1 MFDPSIKKELTAI
14 FGAENVSDSPEDL
27 LVYGYDATGGE
38 AAPEMVVYPSTA
50 TQISEILK
58 LANKNGFPVT
68 ARGAGSGFVGGA
80 IPTHGGIA
88 LVMTRMDRII
98 DIDEDNLTVTVEP
111 GVVTANLQKAVEE
124 KGLFYPPD
132 PSSLKVSTIG
142 GNIAMGAGGP
152 SAVKYGV
159 TRDYVLRL
167 TVVLPTGEIIN
178 TGSYAVKSVVGYDL
192 TRLMIGS
199 EGTLGIITQAV
210 LKLLPKPETIR
221 TILAMFETTE
231 DAARSVSAIIKEKII
246 PRTLEF
252 IDKSAID
259 AVENFIS
266 FGVPPDASAIL
277 LIETDGS
284 LQVAEKELADIDK
297 ILKTNGVLETRAA
310 KSDDEREKLWRVRR
324 AISPSLLKIRP
335 DKINEDITVP
345 RSRIPEL
352 MARLT
357 ELSTRTGLPIVS
369 FGHAGD
375 GNIHVNIMTDK
386 SDSKEYEISKK
397 ATDELFEIC
406 LDLDGTISGEH
417 GIGIAKAEYIESEV
431 GSVGV
436 ELIRRIKE
444 TFDPENILNPGKIL
458 PEKETV

>member
-1 MFDPSIKKELTAI
+1 MIDPSTKKELTSI
-14 FGAENVSDSPEDL
+14 FGANNVSDEKEDL
-27 LVYGYDATGGE
+27 LVYGYDATGE
-38 AAPEMVVYPSTA
+38 ESSPEMVAYPSTA
-50 TQISEILK
+50 GQISETLK
-58 LANKNGFPVT
+58 LANKKGFPVT

-80 IPTHGGIA
+80 IPTHGGLV
-88 LVMTRMDRII
+88 LVMTRMNKVI
-98 DIDEDNLTVTVEP
+98 DIDEENLTVTVEP
-111 GVVTANLQKAVEE
+111 GVVTGDLQKAVEE

-132 PSSLKVSTIG
+132 PSSLKISTIG

-167 TVVLPTGEIIN
+167 TVALPTGEIVN

-210 LKLLPKPETIR
+210 LKLLPKPESVR
-221 TILAMFETTE
+221 TILAMFATTE
-231 DAARSVSAIIKEKII
+231 DAARSVSAIIKERII

-259 AVENFIS
+259 VVEGFIG
-266 FGVPPDASAIL
+266 FDIPAEASAIL

-284 LQVAEKELADIDK
+284 FLVTEKELADIETV
-297 ILKTNGVLETRAA
+297 LKANGVMEV
-310 KSDDEREKLWRVRR
+310 KSANTDDEREKLWSVRR

-352 MARLT
+352 MRRLN
-357 ELSTRTGLPIVS
+357 ELSNESGLPIVN

-375 GNIHVNIMTDK
+375 GNIHVNIMADK
-386 SDSKEYEISKK
+386 SDSKERESAKR
-397 ATDELFEIC
+397 ATDELFKIC
-406 LDLDGTISGEH
+406 LELDGTISGEH
-417 GIGIAKAEYIESEV
+417 GVGIAKAEYIESEV
-431 GSVGV
+431 GAVGV
-436 ELIRRIKE
+436 KLIRKIKE

-458 PEKETV
+458 PEKEAV